1 MILGGSLKRKPTA
14 DGPVAN
20 IGDIAGL
27 ADDLFN
33 QCAKEYNRRL
43 SGVHHL
49 KDDEKQATSPVI
61 SLKSNK
67 PVTTVSNFMQ
77 SPNNRINSIGD
88 KTGGS
93 REKSNALNTFSRDR
107 ANSAF

>member
-1 MILGGSLKRKPTA
+1 MGKESKRKQTA
-14 DGPVAN
+14 DGPVPLL
-20 IGDIAGL
+20 GDKELAGL

-49 KDDEKQATSPVI
+49 KDEDKPANSPAI

-67 PVTTVSNFMQ
+67 PIVKVSQFME
-77 SPNNRINSIGD
+77 SPKSRI
-88 KTGGS
+88 
-93 REKSNALNTFSRDR
+93 SNIAD
-107 ANSAF
+107 